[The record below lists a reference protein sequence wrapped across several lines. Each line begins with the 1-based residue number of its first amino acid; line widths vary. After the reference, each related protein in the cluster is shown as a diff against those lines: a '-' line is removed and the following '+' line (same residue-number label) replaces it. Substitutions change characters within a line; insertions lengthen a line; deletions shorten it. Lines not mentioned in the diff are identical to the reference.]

1 MKILENLSGGTNI
14 ISLLDTIR
22 DPVSKTNSLIFG
34 VFLIL
39 FFLAKS
45 KTVLKTTEKTLR
57 Y

>member
-1 MKILENLSGGTNI
+1 VKILENLSGGTNI